1 MTLDSKVTNQNVDEM
16 NGITNNQLITTSFG
30 DILKQKKDKTVS
42 EPMVEIINTI
52 NNYSNQK
59 KGRENNIIIFGL
71 KNVTSETASNNV
83 NTLFNKMKI
92 NNIKFKNPVLLV
104 KNGVQ
109 NNSAPIKITLENEE
123 TKFKILKAAKC
134 LKEINQLD
142 STNIHI
148 SQDLNEI
155 DRLLHKK
162 LLYEKKLLNEKL
174 LQDNML
180 DYYYGIRGNKVVKI
194 MK

>member
-1 MTLDSKVTNQNVDEM
+1 MFFY
-16 NGITNNQLITTSFG
+16 FG
-30 DILKQKKDKTVS
+30 KFFKLT
-42 EPMVEIINTI
+42 EI
-52 NNYSNQK
+52 
-59 KGRENNIIIFGL
+59 GRNRTG
-71 KNVTSETASNNV
+71 S
-83 NTLFNKMKI
+83 NTLFNKMKV

-109 NNSAPIKITLENEE
+109 NNSPQIKITLENEE
-123 TKFKILKAAKC
+123 TKLKILKAAKC
-134 LKEINQLD
+134 LKEINQHD

-148 SQDLNEI
+148 SQVLNEI

-174 LQDNML
+174 FQDNML